1 MTRDFASKSKKRSNA
16 TRFKENQQ
24 ESISNFKT
32 ILMSLAFGVAITL
45 TAVYFYQSSPSTTE
59 ERAETPAKQPEKPS
73 AKSRYKA
80 VPAEDVE
87 QTDFS
92 FHNELKDKEV
102 IVDVPD
108 TNQERPISEKT
119 HIMQCASFT
128 SPARAEQA
136 KANIALAGFEAWIR
150 ITKSDRGI
158 NQYRVT
164 LGPYTSKRQAV
175 RDRHELERN
184 NINGCMIW

>member
-1 MTRDFASKSKKRSNA
+1 
-16 TRFKENQQ
+16 
-24 ESISNFKT
+24 
-32 ILMSLAFGVAITL
+32 MSLALGVAITL

-59 ERAETPAKQPEKPS
+59 VADETPIKQPEKPS

-80 VPAEDVE
+80 VPPEDIKDN
-87 QTDFS
+87 DFS
-92 FHNELKDKEV
+92 FHDELKDKEV
-102 IVDVPD
+102 IVDVPEI
-108 TNQERPISEKT
+108 NQEQPTSEKT

-128 SPARAEQA
+128 SQARAEEA
-136 KANIALAGFEAWIR
+136 KAKIALAGFEAWIR
-150 ITKSDRGI
+150 ITKSNSGI